1 MPFGLAKKPADYLQE
16 IAKRHKVLRR
26 QAGFSQSELAK
37 RSGVSLGSLKRFE
50 TSGQISLESL
60 LRLADVLNR
69 LDDFDA
75 ILKPMENLNAVEKL
89 FSDKMRSEWNK

>member
-1 MPFGLAKKPADYLQE
+1 MNFGLSKKPFDYLRE
-16 IAKRHKVLRR
+16 IAQRHKVLRK

-50 TSGQISLESL
+50 TTGQISLESL
-60 LRLADVLNR
+60 LLLADVLNR

-75 ILKPMENLNAVEKL
+75 VLKPIENLEAIEKL
-89 FSDKMRSEWNK
+89 FSDKTRR

>member
-1 MPFGLAKKPADYLQE
+1 MNFGLSKKPSDALRE
-16 IAKRHKVLRR
+16 IAQRHKVLKK

-50 TSGQISLESL
+50 TTGQISLESL
-60 LRLADVLNR
+60 LLLADVLNR

-75 ILKPMENLNAVEKL
+75 VLQPIENLQAIEKL
-89 FSDKMRSEWNK
+89 FSDKTRG

>member
-1 MPFGLAKKPADYLQE
+1 MNFGLSKEPSDALRE
-16 IAKRHKVLRR
+16 IAQRYKVLRK

-50 TSGQISLESL
+50 TTVQISLESML
-60 LRLADVLNR
+60 LLADVLNR

-75 ILKPMENLNAVEKL
+75 VLKPIENLKAIEKL
-89 FSDKMRSEWNK
+89 FSDKTRS

>member
-1 MPFGLAKKPADYLQE
+1 MNFALGKKPSDYLRE
-16 IAKRHKVLRR
+16 MAKRHKALRK

-50 TSGQISLESL
+50 TTGQISLESL
-60 LRLADVLNR
+60 LLLADVLNR

-75 ILKPMENLNAVEKL
+75 VLKPIENLEAIEQL
-89 FSDKMRSEWNK
+89 FSDKTRG

>member
-1 MPFGLAKKPADYLQE
+1 MNFGLSKKPADYLQE
-16 IAKRHKVLRR
+16 IAKRHKVLRK

-50 TSGQISLESL
+50 TIGQISLESL
-60 LRLADVLNR
+60 LLLADVLNR

-75 ILKPMENLNAVEKL
+75 VLKPIENLETIEKL
-89 FSDKMRSEWNK
+89 FSDKTRG